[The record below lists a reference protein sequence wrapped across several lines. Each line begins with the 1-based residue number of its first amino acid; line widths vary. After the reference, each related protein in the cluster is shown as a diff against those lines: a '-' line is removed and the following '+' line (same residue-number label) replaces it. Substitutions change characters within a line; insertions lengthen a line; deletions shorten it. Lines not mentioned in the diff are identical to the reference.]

1 MLQKFV
7 PGLGQP
13 LDFAAMA
20 AGHGIGGG
28 NPLAEA
34 LGGYRQQ
41 NTLAAA
47 PTLGNPQAQ
56 QAQQA
61 DLAAMMEAYKAAQG
75 QQALGES
82 MMTPEY
88 VQNSGALGALAMI
101 AQAAAGHKLAK
112 DATKTATERASE
124 IFAEEQR
131 REQEKAAAAQAAK
144 LAEEQRAFD
153 RALLLETEKGRIRN
167 ERTPD
172 AVRTLEVL
180 AQHPELA
187 AIDRSRRAAG
197 ASRTSITMPGQNA
210 FDRELGKADAQTYVQ
225 LRNRAGEAQQALNQL
240 SNVEEILSLQQTG
253 RMQEAMALAGQ
264 YFGTEAGANMQALRG
279 AIQPLV
285 LAQVKQLGT
294 GAGIT
299 DADRKFIE
307 DGMPGF
313 GNDPRANQRVVRIM
327 RQSAEANINL
337 FGEAEKFRQQNGTLV
352 GFNPAAVLRPA
363 PPSGFDSGT
372 PQPVAPRATNPQTGE
387 TMEYRNGQWVKVQ

>member
-1 MLQKFV
+1 MNPMLQKFV

-47 PTLGNPQAQ
+47 PTIGNPQAQ

-82 MMTPEY
+82 MMMPEY

-131 REQEKAAAAQAAK
+131 MTQEKAAAAQAAK
-144 LAEEQRAFD
+144 LAEED
-153 RALLLETEKGRIRN
+153 RAYARTLDLEREKGRIRN
-167 ERTPD
+167 ERMPES
-172 AVRTLEVL
+172 VRALEVL
-180 AQHPELA
+180 AQRPDLA
-187 AIDRSRRAAG
+187 QLDLQRKAAG
-197 ASRTSITMPGQNA
+197 AARTTVNA
-210 FDRELGKADAQTYVQ
+210 GNYQKPFETALAKADATAYSQ
-225 LRNRAGEAQQALNQL
+225 LRERAGAAAQSLSSIDTLDSIL
-240 SNVEEILSLQQTG
+240 SNAQTG
-253 RMQEAMALAGQ
+253 KMNEALAIAGQ
-264 YFGTEAGANMQALRG
+264 YLGTEAGANFQATN
-279 AIQPLV
+279 AIVQEQV
-285 LAQVKQLGT
+285 LGLMGQLKGPATDQDAARIEAQIPSMGT
-294 GAGIT
+294 
-299 DADRKFIE
+299 
-307 DGMPGF
+307 
-313 GNDPRANQRVVRIM
+313 DPRARKVVFDYLRKKAAQQVETFEHADAFL
-327 RQSAEANINL
+327 RERGNLQGWVPRHGSFAVDTTPVGGSA
-337 FGEAEKFRQQNGTLV
+337 
-352 GFNPAAVLRPA
+352 PAAAQQGRVR
-363 PPSGFDSGT
+363 
-372 PQPVAPRATNPQTGE
+372 VYNPQTGKLE
-387 TMEYRNGQWVKVQ
+387 

>member
-1 MLQKFV
+1 MARYQAEQ
-7 PGLGQP
+7 GRGQFG
-13 LDFAAMA
+13 D
-20 AGHGIGGG
+20 
-28 NPLAEA
+28 A
-34 LGGYRQQ
+34 LMGTQ
-41 NTLAAA
+41 
-47 PTLGNPQAQ
+47 
-56 QAQQA
+56 
-61 DLAAMMEAYKAAQG
+61 
-75 QQALGES
+75 
-82 MMTPEY
+82 Y
-88 VQNSGALGALAMI
+88 VQNSGALGALAQALSMGI
-101 AQAAAGHKLAK
+101 GGRVKRLADEKASDYAGRIFAEQQRQEQAAA
-112 DATKTATERASE
+112 E
-124 IFAEEQR
+124 
-131 REQEKAAAAQAAK
+131 AQARAQ
-144 LAEEQRAFD
+144 LEAENRTFARQVMLEQ
-153 RALLLETEKGRIRN
+153 EKGRIRA
-167 ERTPD
+167 EQPTD
-172 AVRTLEVL
+172 QVRTLREL
-180 AQHPELA
+180 AANPELA
-187 AIDRSRRAAG
+187 AIDQRRRAAG
-197 ASRTSITMPGQNA
+197 AARTSITMPGQSA

-307 DGMPGF
+307 AGMPGF

-337 FGEAEKFRQQNGTLV
+337 FEEAEKHRNDRGTLA